1 MWYNRDGRKMEVS
14 TMTMRKLA
22 DHIIAVAQEKS
33 LPITNLQLQKIMYF
47 VIKFAKK
54 EKLMDLDKL
63 NKIYDEK
70 FQVWEYGPVI
80 KEEYARFKKF
90 ASEPIVGD
98 FQASEE
104 YRIFDD
110 FIEELL
116 NVSVFT
122 LVDLSHRIPFWADN
136 KDKIHGFR
144 SEVTYTL
151 DDI

>member
-1 MWYNRDGRKMEVS
+1 MEVTVMS
-14 TMTMRKLA
+14 MRKLA
-22 DHIIAVAQEKS
+22 DHIIAVAQEKA

-54 EKLMDLDKL
+54 EQLMTLDKL
-63 NKIYDEK
+63 NEIYDEK

-80 KEEYARFKKF
+80 KKEYVRFKKF

-104 YRIFDD
+104 YRVFDD
-110 FIEELL
+110 FIVELL

-122 LVDLSHRIPFWADN
+122 LVELSHKVPFWANN
-136 KDKIHGFR
+136 KNKIQGFR

-151 DDI
+151 EDI